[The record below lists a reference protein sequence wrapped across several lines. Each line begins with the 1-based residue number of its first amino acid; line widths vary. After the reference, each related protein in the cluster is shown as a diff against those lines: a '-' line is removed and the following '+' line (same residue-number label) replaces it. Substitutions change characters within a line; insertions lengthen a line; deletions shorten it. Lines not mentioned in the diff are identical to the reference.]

1 MNKKA
6 SRKSPIPMPSAS
18 SPPTPKSTILRK
30 KKPNLA
36 DSPKTIASISDLKD
50 MSSSRLHH
58 VKSNLI
64 DHSHSEILKDL
75 EAFHS
80 RLHKRFKVMDE
91 AENDFKEM
99 SEQINESCE
108 AMKESYEEL
117 LADARATSSRLC
129 KTTIPELAR
138 SCDKAIGNLQSRF
151 GIPST

>member
-80 RLHKRFKVMDE
+80 RLHKRFKIQSQTCQQVMDE

-117 LADARATSSRLC
+117 LADARATSSRFAGRNLN
-129 KTTIPELAR
+129 LA
-138 SCDKAIGNLQSRF
+138 IML
-151 GIPST
+151 